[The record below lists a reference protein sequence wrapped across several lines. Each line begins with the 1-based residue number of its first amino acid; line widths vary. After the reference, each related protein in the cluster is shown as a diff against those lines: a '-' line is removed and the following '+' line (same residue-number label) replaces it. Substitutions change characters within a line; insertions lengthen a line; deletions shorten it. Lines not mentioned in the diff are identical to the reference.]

1 MNLLTATAKN
11 LWAGARLALFRPVV
25 PQAFHAGWG
34 CFWLMLALYGAVICG
49 TDYWTTEAPREF
61 YPRSGLMMVL
71 TRSALVL
78 LAATLA
84 GWLLRPAQ
92 HILGLATITLSS
104 FFLPWCV
111 MLAADIVLSYGPDK
125 RDIGSDL
132 QIIKYCWLYLVAF
145 RAATL
150 LSNSLRAFFAAALL
164 TGAFFVSSYLFA
176 GEFWYHDYDTERT
189 EKTERLVAEDVLQN
203 QHVLMDQAIAQLKPP
218 AEKRTIYGVI
228 FGSYA
233 YQDVFMKEARFVED
247 TLARLFNMR
256 GRMLVMINNE
266 KTVKTVP
273 LATSVNLRAALKAV
287 AARMRKDDI
296 ALLYLTS
303 HGGKQSGLSVAMG
316 YNFDLR
322 DIKPALLAEM
332 LKDSGIKHR
341 IVIVSACYSGTM
353 LEPLQDPNTL
363 VITAADKDH
372 TSFGCS
378 DEADLTY
385 FADAYFKQALP
396 KTKNFITAFDE
407 AKKIV
412 TEREKK
418 EGISPASNPQI
429 FVGEAIRKLLLKN
442 NDLPGE
448 DVRR

>member
-1 MNLLTATAKN
+1 MKALRAAADNLQ
-11 LWAGARLALFRPVV
+11 AGAKLALFRPVAS
-25 PQAFHAGWG
+25 QAFHVSWG
-34 CFWLMLALYGAVICG
+34 HFWFMLALYAAVICG
-49 TDYWTTEAPREF
+49 YDYWTTEAPREF

-92 HILGLATITLSS
+92 HILALAVITLSG
-104 FFLPWCV
+104 FLLPWCV
-111 MLAADIVLSYGPDK
+111 MLAADIALSYAPAK
-125 RDIGSDL
+125 RDIGNDL

-164 TGAFFVSSYLFA
+164 TGAFLISSYLFA
-176 GEFWYHDYDTERT
+176 GEFWYHDYSDARG
-189 EKTERLVAEDVLQN
+189 EKAERLVAEDVLQN

-218 AEKRTIYGVI
+218 AEKRAIYGLI
-228 FGSYA
+228 FGSYS

-287 AARMRKDDI
+287 AVRMRKDDI

-303 HGGKQSGLSVAMG
+303 HGGKQSGLSVEMG
-316 YNFDLR
+316 YNFDLH
-322 DIKPALLAEM
+322 DIKPAMLAEM
-332 LKDSGIKHR
+332 LKESGIRNR

-396 KTKNFITAFDE
+396 KSRNFITAFDV
-407 AKKIV
+407 AKKFV

-418 EGISPASNPQI
+418 EGITPASNPQI
-429 FVGEAIRKLLLKN
+429 FVGDNIRKLLLEK
-442 NDLPGE
+442 
-448 DVRR
+448 